1 MFNRRKFQA
10 QMVLMGMNMKDL
22 SNNLNIN
29 ESTLYRKLGNNGDFS
44 REEIGKIIDVLH
56 IDDPMDIFFA
66 ESVADTQ

>member
-22 SNNLNIN
+22 SNHLNIN